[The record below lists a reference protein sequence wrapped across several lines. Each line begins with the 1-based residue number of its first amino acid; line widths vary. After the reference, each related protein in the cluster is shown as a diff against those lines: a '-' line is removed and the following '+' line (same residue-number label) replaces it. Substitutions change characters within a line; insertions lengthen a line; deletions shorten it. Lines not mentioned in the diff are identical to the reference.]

1 MTGFYW
7 LYMKLIRFEDYQIR
21 IADEALLVKPIRR
34 LFNKDRSV
42 TKEKFLQQM
51 SVIYFMVDP
60 CSTYMYIVDE
70 SERLQQIVQQE
81 GLPSDF
87 TVTGELKE
95 AMEIYRK
102 HCNTSSTLLL
112 EDTRVAIDK
121 LRDFLR
127 NVDLNEKDDKGKP
140 VYPVNTITSAIKQI
154 PELAKSLADAERAV
168 QKEMQEEG
176 RVRGGAEK
184 NIFEDGISIK

>member
-1 MTGFYW
+1 
-7 LYMKLIRFEDYQIR
+7 MKLIRFEDYQIK
-21 IADEALLVKPIRR
+21 IADEALLVKSIRR

-42 TKEKFLQQM
+42 TKERFLQQM
-51 SVIYFMVDP
+51 SVIYFMADP

-70 SERLQQIVQQE
+70 DERLQQVVQQE
-81 GLPSDF
+81 GLPEDF
-87 TVTGELKE
+87 TITGELKE

-127 NVDLNEKDDKGKP
+127 NVDLNAKDDKGKP

-154 PELAKSLADAERAV
+154 PELAKSLAEAEKAV

-184 NIFEDGISIK
+184 SIFEDGITIK